1 MIRYNMAT
9 LLRSPVG
16 TTRSFQIAEESFSA
30 EDVQVANLRGQIT
43 FTRLRENLLLQG
55 WLEGAATLEC
65 GRCLEPYVQPV
76 HMEVEVEFQ
85 PSVAILTGEP
95 LPPPEDDS
103 VYMIDGH
110 HDADLE
116 EMVRE
121 QVLLNLPMRPLCKP
135 DCAGL
140 CPICGQNL
148 NEGPCEGHG
157 EQVDERLAV
166 LAALL
171 AADSPGS

>member
-1 MIRYNMAT
+1 MMRYNVAT

-16 TTRSFQIAEESFSA
+16 TTRAYEIAEEEFQADDLLVRS
-30 EDVQVANLRGQIT
+30 LRGKVLL
-43 FTRLRENLLLQG
+43 TRLRENVLLQG
-55 WLEGAATLEC
+55 ALDGTVTLEC
-65 GRCLEPYVQPV
+65 GRCLEPYEQPL
-76 HMEVEVEFQ
+76 HMEMEVVFQ

-110 HDADLE
+110 HIVDLDE
-116 EMVRE
+116 AVRE
-121 QVLLNLPMRPLCKP
+121 QVLLNLPIRPLCRP

-148 NEGPCEGHG
+148 NLGPCPGHG
-157 EQVDERLAV
+157 EQTDERLAV

-171 AADSPGS
+171 EPKKE